1 MNGCII
7 NSTPSGEFVSVK
19 AGGTVKFSVKTSSSS
34 DSFIWYVDNVV
45 QTGYTANEFIYAPII
60 SEIGTHE
67 VKVNVSGKQE
77 RKWSVQVKIATFKS
91 YFGGSATEYLVGV
104 IKTADGG
111 HLLAGTSYSSDIPGL
126 INAGEIDIYI
136 VKLNSTGEIE
146 WQKMFGSELHDRLQ
160 DVKETIDGGYIVSFT
175 SYKEYYQGSSVIKID
190 GTGEIEWRHDYIENE
205 DMHIVGY
212 ILQASDGSF
221 YLKGISYINYD
232 EKLLLIK
239 FSESG
244 SVVWK
249 KTFDDIGFV
258 YLEEAPDGDIIL
270 VGDDDIIKVDS
281 NGDLKWKNHYDNSQ
295 EGYLI
300 LFQFAHD
307 GGYILAFANSA
318 SHRLS
323 IIKLDEAGTLEW
335 QQKFEKLT
343 CSVYNY
349 NYKWLELL
357 QAPDNKYILA
367 YSSFQIT
374 SDRRDYTVAEI
385 AQNGSINWL
394 RTFGGSYDD
403 SVDSIIRTSDG
414 GYILTGTSNS
424 VDIPGV
430 TGSGLYDIYAVKI
443 DSQGNLQWQN
453 MYGGI
458 YDDDSSSVIQGQDG
472 DYVIRGKFENA
483 NYENDS
489 ELMRIDPSGNL
500 IWRKVLGKITGLYEE
515 YYNSLYLEV
524 TPYYEII
531 LAGTRK
537 EYKFLGNNDSSYF
550 IMKLDAEGNL

>member
-1 MNGCII
+1 
-7 NSTPSGEFVSVK
+7 
-19 AGGTVKFSVKTSSSS
+19 
-34 DSFIWYVDNVV
+34 
-45 QTGYTANEFIYAPII
+45 
-60 SEIGTHE
+60 
-67 VKVNVSGKQE
+67 
-77 RKWSVQVKIATFKS
+77 
-91 YFGGSATEYLVGV
+91 
-104 IKTADGG
+104 
-111 HLLAGTSYSSDIPGL
+111 
-126 INAGEIDIYI
+126 
-136 VKLNSTGEIE
+136 
-146 WQKMFGSELHDRLQ
+146 
-160 DVKETIDGGYIVSFT
+160 
-175 SYKEYYQGSSVIKID
+175 
-190 GTGEIEWRHDYIENE
+190 
-205 DMHIVGY
+205 
-212 ILQASDGSF
+212 
-221 YLKGISYINYD
+221 
-232 EKLLLIK
+232 
-239 FSESG
+239 
-244 SVVWK
+244 
-249 KTFDDIGFV
+249 
-258 YLEEAPDGDIIL
+258 
-270 VGDDDIIKVDS
+270 
-281 NGDLKWKNHYDNSQ
+281 
-295 EGYLI
+295 
-300 LFQFAHD
+300 
-307 GGYILAFANSA
+307 
-318 SHRLS
+318 LS